1 MRLLLD
7 TCIVYDWMMGKLQ
20 DTSSIS
26 LIRTEGALVSAVS
39 VWEMAIKHALGK
51 LPLPTT
57 NIANDIEA
65 QGFQLLNITAFH
77 AQSVLDLGNHH
88 KDPFDRLLLAQAK
101 NESLR
106 IVSYDTVFQEYT
118 DAVLLLTKEGKT

>member
-77 AQSVLDLGNHH
+77 AQSVLDLGNRH